1 MSLLEYALKN
11 NRMDLAAHILVY
23 GLLKA
28 AIKYNGKKRRTK
40 RQPERS

>member
-1 MSLLEYALKN
+1 MTLLEYALKN

-28 AIKYNGKKRRTK
+28 AIKYNGTKRRTR